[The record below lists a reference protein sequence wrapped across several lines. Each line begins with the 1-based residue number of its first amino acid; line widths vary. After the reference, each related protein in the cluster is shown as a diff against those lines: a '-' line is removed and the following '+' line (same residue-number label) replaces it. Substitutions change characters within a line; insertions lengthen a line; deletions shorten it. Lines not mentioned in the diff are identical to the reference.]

1 LKIQDQSKV
10 EFSYVIEGMDGKVL
24 ESSDE
29 TAPMDYTHG
38 QEDLPP
44 KLEEALTGMG
54 KGEEVVVEF
63 DPGEC
68 YGDTDPEMIFTVPRT
83 EFPEDLEIE
92 VGEDLSIALED
103 DGGEED
109 NIQVEDTKDGAYL
122 EARVMEVNP
131 EAVILDANHPLAGIP
146 IRFRVKVLS
155 VN

>member
-103 DGGEED
+103 DGGEEG